1 MNGQNSILFL
11 CQLVL
16 PELPQM
22 VLNIVPYVLE
32 LFLLQRHDMTG
43 ADLVLFQ
50 QQLNVLPFLA
60 RQNHQ
65 VMFLDDLLIFDQWKR
80 KDKRVRIDLM
90 TYQRQKLEFR
100 GLISSWYQ
108 LVGFVV
114 LLETFAVDFH
124 DLDHDVEQIFVL
136 DQLFCLIF

>member
-65 VMFLDDLLIFDQWKR
+65 VMFLDDLLIFDQ
-80 KDKRVRIDLM
+80 
-90 TYQRQKLEFR
+90 
-100 GLISSWYQ
+100 
-108 LVGFVV
+108 
-114 LLETFAVDFH
+114 
-124 DLDHDVEQIFVL
+124 
-136 DQLFCLIF
+136 